1 MEKTVNLCMGC
12 MNELG
17 EDGVCHFCSYTD
29 DAPYLQSYLAPK
41 TVLDDRYII
50 GKMLSYNG
58 EGASYICYDTVGKCK
73 CVCRE
78 YMPDALCERETKTGN
93 LIVNPACL
101 AKYKTFMSEFA
112 DINKTLSK
120 MRNLNRISTAK
131 DMFYTNN
138 TTYIIL
144 EYVEGVSLK
153 KFLQTNTGF
162 LTWEQVKKLFMPLF
176 TTLSIVHNS
185 GIIHRGIAP
194 ENIIVTTDCE
204 LKLTGFSISSIRTS
218 NTGLIPEFYS
228 GYTAPEQYSSLEWQ
242 GTWTDVYSLAAV
254 IYRILT
260 GCVPLDGLTRT
271 KNDTL
276 VEACKINPAIPKH
289 ISDVISRAMAVKGSD
304 RIQTVTELVAE
315 LFDNNAVRMEH
326 SKGST
331 QTIPIQHKTQNSPKK
346 KQVKKA
352 EPEKKET
359 GKLSLIL
366 GWGILLIALTASVV
380 LLVEL
385 FSSPDEEENSD
396 SAASTS
402 VVTAAQTELTDETD
416 EYMYS
421 ITAATAETTAVD
433 NSSPYGYGSIM
444 PNVVNMDYDDICG
457 KLGGV
462 FTIRPKYYYSDID
475 EKGLVVAQSI
485 PEGSDYDP
493 SKKNT
498 LVLKVC
504 AGPEK
509 VGVPDF
515 SGQTQKEYLSVLDSM
530 NIKYTVVTTTSS
542 SVAKDYIIS
551 TSIAVGNMI
560 NVKKGTVLR
569 VTVSAGMPKSTN
581 TTSQQTTAND
591 KIDEV
596 ASITNAPAVTENVN
610 TKAVR

>member
-17 EDGVCHFCSYTD
+17 DDGVCHYCSYTD

-41 TVLDDRYII
+41 TVLDDRYVI

-58 EGASYICYDTVGKCK
+58 EGASYICYDTVSKCK

-93 LIVNPACL
+93 IIVNPACL
-101 AKYKTFMSEFA
+101 AKYKTYMSEFA

-120 MRNLNRISTAK
+120 MRNLNKISTAK
-131 DMFYTNN
+131 DMFYANN

-162 LTWEQVKKLFMPLF
+162 LSWEQVKKLFMPLF
-176 TTLSIVHNS
+176 TTLNIVHKS
-185 GIIHRGIAP
+185 GIIHRGISP

-228 GYTAPEQYSSLEWQ
+228 GYTAPEQYDSLEWQ

-260 GCVPLDGLTRT
+260 GCVPLDGLTRM

-276 VEACKINPAIPKH
+276 VEASKINPAIPKH
-289 ISDVISRAMAVKGSD
+289 ISDVLSKAMAVKGSE
-304 RIQTVTELVAE
+304 RIQTVDELVTELFEKNTVTS
-315 LFDNNAVRMEH
+315 MEH

-331 QTIPIQHKTQNSPKK
+331 QTIPIQHKSQNIKKKKNSKKKNPPKK
-346 KQVKKA
+346 K
-352 EPEKKET
+352 T
-359 GKLSLIL
+359 SRISLIL
-366 GWGILLIALTASVV
+366 GWGILLIAIAASIV

-385 FSSPDEEENSD
+385 FSTPDKED
-396 SAASTS
+396 TDSTS
-402 VVTAAQTELTDETD
+402 QITATTERTVEETDETD

-421 ITAATAETTAVD
+421 VTAATPEPAETEKK
-433 NSSPYGYGSIM
+433 NKYGYGAIM
-444 PNVVNMDYDDICG
+444 PSVINMDIDLVMA
-457 KLGGV
+457 KLGNS
-462 FTIRPKYYYSDID
+462 FSIRTKYYYSDTD
-475 EKGLVVAQSI
+475 EKGLVVSQSI
-485 PEGSDYDP
+485 KPGADYDP
-493 SKKNT
+493 LKKNT

-504 AGPEK
+504 AGPAI
-509 VGVPDF
+509 VYVPDY
-515 SGQTQKEYLSVLDSM
+515 SGNLIKPYLATLDSM
-530 NIKYTVVTTTSS
+530 NIKYAVSEEP
-542 SVAKDYIIS
+542 SVNVEKDYVIK
-551 TSIAVGNMI
+551 TSIKPGNPI
-560 NVKKGTVLR
+560 DVSKGTVLR
-569 VTVSAGMPKSTN
+569 ITVSSGSKGATA
-581 TTSQQTTAND
+581 TTASTRNS
-591 KIDEV
+591 KADEGN
-596 ASITNAPAVTENVN
+596 IETNQPAVTEKVK
-610 TKAVR
+610 TVAPQ